1 MRSNPVLCCLGSTCG
16 GVSPPAAAAGQ
27 RLLGHEV
34 SGEEKP
40 AFSLPFQIETKE
52 ILASSGILVGPWD
65 K

>member
-1 MRSNPVLCCLGSTCG
+1 M
-16 GVSPPAAAAGQ
+16 GVSPPAAAAGR